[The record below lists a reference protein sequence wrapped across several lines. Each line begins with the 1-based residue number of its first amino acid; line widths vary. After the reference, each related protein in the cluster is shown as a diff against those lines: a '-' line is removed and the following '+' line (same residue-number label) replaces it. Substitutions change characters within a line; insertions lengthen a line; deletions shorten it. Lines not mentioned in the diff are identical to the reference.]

1 MTTAVYA
8 SLSFLYDAA
17 EYINTLP
24 VRAYIYHLGD
34 YDPSGVNAGEKIEET
49 LRAMAPDAEI
59 YFERIAVTPEQI
71 AEWNLPTRPTKA
83 SDTRSKGFGNISVE
97 LDAIDPNALRAL
109 VQETIEQHLPPD
121 QFEVLKAAEESER
134 EIIGR
139 LVGKISKWGPRDD
152 H

>member
-1 MTTAVYA
+1 
-8 SLSFLYDAA
+8 
-17 EYINTLP
+17 
-24 VRAYIYHLGD
+24 
-34 YDPSGVNAGEKIEET
+34 
-49 LRAMAPDAEI
+49 MAPDAEI

-121 QFEVLKAAEESER
+121 QFAVLKAAEQSER
-134 EIIGR
+134 EIITR
-139 LVGKISKWGPRDD
+139 LVGRVTS
-152 H
+152 